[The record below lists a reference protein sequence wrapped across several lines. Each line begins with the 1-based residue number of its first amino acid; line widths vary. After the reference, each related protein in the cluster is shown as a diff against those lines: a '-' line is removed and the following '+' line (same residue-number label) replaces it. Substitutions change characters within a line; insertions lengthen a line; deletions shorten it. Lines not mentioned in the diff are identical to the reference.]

1 MIKPLRTVIVDDEPL
16 ALRRLEIAL
25 LEIPGVEVTGRARN
39 GAEALKVISA
49 VRPDLVFLDIKM
61 PSQSGLD
68 LAAALDSA
76 GAPAVIFVTAYGRYA
91 TEAFD
96 LAAVD
101 YLLKPFEFERL
112 RIAVDRARA
121 MLEAKEASVR
131 LVELKAVIAAL
142 REEAD
147 PTPARYEHELW
158 ISERGVRVRLPIETI
173 AWFEAERDY
182 VRIHTGQRSYLVRTS
197 IRSLTERLDPT
208 QFTRVHRSFLVRLKE
223 VTRIV
228 RRGAGA
234 MVLVLRSG
242 REIPIGRRFQA
253 GLRERFRS

>member
-25 LEIPGVEVTGRARN
+25 NELPGVEVSGRARD
-39 GAEALKVISA
+39 GDEAMKVITA

-61 PSQSGLD
+61 PTQSGLD
-68 LAAALDSA
+68 LAATLDSA

-112 RIAVDRARA
+112 RKAVDRARDV
-121 MLEAKEASVR
+121 LEAKEASVR

-142 REEAD
+142 REEVD
-147 PTPARYEHELW
+147 PVQPRYENELW
-158 ISERGVRVRLPIETI
+158 INERGVRVRLPVEAIE
-173 AWFEAERDY
+173 WFEAERDY
-182 VRIHTGQRSYLVRTS
+182 VRINTAERSYLVRTS
-197 IRSLTERLDPT
+197 IRSLTERLDPAA
-208 QFTRVHRSFLVRLKE
+208 FTRVHRSFLVRLKE

-228 RRGAGA
+228 RRGAGS
-234 MVLVLRSG
+234 MVLVLSSG
-242 REIPIGRRFQA
+242 REVPIGRRYQA
-253 GLRERFRS
+253 ALRERFRN